1 MDYSKEAKQKVMLYC
16 LYYNIA
22 LRPMRVLDAEEL
34 AMYKAFI
41 ESKKKIIKKSIL

>member
-1 MDYSKEAKQKVMLYC
+1 MDYSKEAKQTSAILP
-16 LYYNIA
+16 LLNIT

-41 ESKKKIIKKSIL
+41 ESKKKIIKKSII

>member
-1 MDYSKEAKQKVMLYC
+1 MPLF
-16 LYYNIA
+16 NIA
-22 LRPMRVLDAEEL
+22 LRPMRDLDPEEL